1 MAKMKNALLIILI
14 YLVASCKSAKQEFGN
29 QNLETV
35 TVTDMRNL
43 DGCGFLLKTA
53 DQKMLIP
60 DNLDASFQKNNLKLE
75 ISYKKTQVMTTC
87 MAGQTIIL
95 IYCKKAK

>member
-1 MAKMKNALLIILI
+1 MKHVLLLFLI
-14 YLVASCKSAKQEFGN
+14 YMLTSCKSAKQETVN
-29 QNLETV
+29 KNLETV

-60 DNLDASFQKNNLKLE
+60 DNLDASLQKNNLKLE

-87 MAGQTIIL
+87 MAGQTITL
-95 IYCKKAK
+95 LYCRKAK

>member
-1 MAKMKNALLIILI
+1 MKNAILI
-14 YLVASCKSAKQEFGN
+14 VLIYSLASCKSAKQEFGN

-43 DGCGFLLKTA
+43 DGCGYLLKTA

-60 DNLDASFQKNNLKLE
+60 DNLDTSFQKNNLKLE

-87 MAGQTIIL
+87 MAGQTITL

>member
-1 MAKMKNALLIILI
+1 MEKIKHVLLLLLIYMLT
-14 YLVASCKSAKQEFGN
+14 SCKSAKQETVN

-87 MAGQTIIL
+87 MAGQTITL

>member
-1 MAKMKNALLIILI
+1 
-14 YLVASCKSAKQEFGN
+14 
-29 QNLETV
+29 
-35 TVTDMRNL
+35 VTDMRNL
-43 DGCGFLLKTA
+43 DGCGFLLKTV

-87 MAGQTIIL
+87 MAGQTITL
-95 IYCKKAK
+95 LYCRKAK